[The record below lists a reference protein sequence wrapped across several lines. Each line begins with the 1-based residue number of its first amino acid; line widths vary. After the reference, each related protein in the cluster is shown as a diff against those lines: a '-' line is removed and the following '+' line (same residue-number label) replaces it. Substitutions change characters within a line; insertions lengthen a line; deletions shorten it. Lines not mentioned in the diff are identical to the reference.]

1 MTSTTSNHWPARFA
15 AWILALT
22 AVTAF
27 AQQQTMEQGPHRME
41 IVLEQRVGD
50 NWEARDPGHV
60 FDNGDRVR
68 FRITTHFAGY
78 LSVMNHGT
86 SGEYSLLFPRDETGT
101 NNEIEADTE
110 YIVPTTKGAF
120 RVTGPEGHE
129 VVYWV
134 VSPVELKSQT
144 PYRPLPPP
152 PRPSPAPPRLTP
164 RCDETILRARGDC
177 VDPTAGPQ
185 KIEGHMLPQN
195 LKQMPHADAR
205 QLIFMKK
212 DKSSV
217 VSSPPTIV
225 GPVVFEF
232 RLAHR

>member
-1 MTSTTSNHWPARFA
+1 MTTTIPTAWRVRCA
-15 AWILALT
+15 ATMLALT

-27 AQQQTMEQGPHRME
+27 GQKQAMEKGPHRME

-68 FRITTHFAGY
+68 FRITTNFAGY
-78 LSVMNHGT
+78 LYVMNHGT

-101 NNEIEADTE
+101 DNEIEADKEYVVPATE
-110 YIVPTTKGAF
+110 GAF

-134 VSPVELKSQT
+134 VSPVELKSQA

-152 PRPSPAPPRLTP
+152 PTPSPAPPRLTP

-185 KIEGHMLPQN
+185 KIEGRTLPQN

-205 QLIFMKK
+205 QLIFLKK
-212 DKSSV
+212 KKSSV